1 MRVILVA
8 LSMLFCSFSALAKTL
23 VSIAVLPP
31 TTGYWLVTN
40 TSTVQ
45 LASLCTY
52 SDASM
57 DDCTYVGGVT
67 RPNPPSM
74 GALEYLGSTGTGGS
88 QFSGGIVISG
98 KTFQ

>member
-45 LASLCTY
+45 FACCGS
-52 SDASM
+52 
-57 DDCTYVGGVT
+57 VF
-67 RPNPPSM
+67 
-74 GALEYLGSTGTGGS
+74 YLPEQCGHWL
-88 QFSGGIVISG
+88 
-98 KTFQ
+98 